1 MKQLILI
8 LSVLLIISSIQ
19 AQTLK
24 QLKQINTGNNAG
36 SASFSDQ
43 EAAKAIKEAL
53 NNGITIG
60 VNVLSKKDGYYANA
74 KVKIPFPEDAKNV
87 EKSLRKVG
95 MGKKADDVILS
106 INRAAEDAA
115 SAALEIFVDAIKNMS
130 IVDATKIVL
139 GEKNAAT
146 KYLKKTTSKKLYIK
160 FKPIIEKS
168 LTKVEATKYWDDAIG
183 AYNKIPMVKKMNP
196 DLTDYVT
203 KKAIEG
209 LFKMIAQQEAKIRID
224 PLARTSDILKKV
236 FN

>member
-1 MKQLILI
+1 MKQFSLIFAFI
-8 LSVLLIISSIQ
+8 FIVVCTQ
-19 AQTLK
+19 AQVLK
-24 QLKQINTGNNAG
+24 QVKKMNPVPSG
-36 SASFSDQ
+36 SASFSDD
-43 EAAKAIKEAL
+43 EAAQAIKEAL
-53 NNGITIG
+53 TKGISLG
-60 VNVLSKKDGYYANA
+60 VVVLSKKDGYLGNP

-95 MGKKADDVILS
+95 MGKKADDVVTS

-115 SAALEIFVDAIKNMS
+115 LAAKDIFVSAIKNMS

-139 GEKNAAT
+139 GENNAAT
-146 KYLKKTTSKKLYIK
+146 KYLKKTTSKKLYVK

-168 LTKVEATKYWDDAIG
+168 LTKVDATKYWEDAIG

-203 KKAIEG
+203 RKAIEG
-209 LFKMIAQQEAKIRID
+209 LFVMIAKQEAKIRID
-224 PLARTSDILKKV
+224 PIARTTDVLKKV